1 MPLIVTILHPIIL
14 YMFYKNQNIAVQKI
28 VLIMY
33 SVGVVIFSMYA
44 RVDLDIIIAFIVLM
58 NGAIFSVFISGLGV
72 AEGVTGLSL
81 VYVLYRIAG
90 INHLEYTSLSLWLY
104 VTLIIMG
111 EMFALKN
118 INSIKLV
125 KTLKNDIT
133 ARDYSSHKT
142 INMEVGDKAEV
153 IEELRP
159 LGKIQK
165 DSKIAQAR
173 EITGKLV
180 KTSTKVTVVG
190 IIGNTAVIEVDNDSA
205 KDNIIGG

>member
-1 MPLIVTILHPIIL
+1 MQLIVTILPPIIL
-14 YMFYKNQNIAVQKI
+14 YMFYKNQNIAVQKL

-33 SVGVVIFSMYA
+33 SVGVVLFSIYA
-44 RVDLDIIIAFIVLM
+44 KVDLDIIIACIVLM
-58 NGAIFSVFISGLGV
+58 NGAIFSVLISGMGI

-81 VYVLYRIAG
+81 VYLLYRIVG
-90 INHLEYTSLSLWLY
+90 ISHLEYTSLSLWLY
-104 VTLIIMG
+104 VTLIVMG

-125 KTLKNDIT
+125 KTLTNDIT

-142 INMEVGDKAEV
+142 IEMEVGDKAEV

-165 DSKIAQAR
+165 GSEVAQAR
-173 EITGKLV
+173 EKTGKLV
-180 KTSTKVTVVG
+180 KTSTKVTVVE
-190 IIGNTAVIEVDNDSA
+190 IIGNIAMVEVEQNNE
-205 KDNIIGG
+205 KL